1 MKPTD
6 IPPKVRAKVYERDS
20 FDGVPCCI
28 FCGSPY
34 NLSCAHFIGRGRGGL
49 GIEENLGMAC
59 FQCHTELDNGKD
71 GDILHQAFE
80 DYLKSKYPSWD
91 RGKLIDNIDPA
102 WRFDNTVR

>member
-6 IPPKVRAKVYERDS
+6 IPHKVRMAVYERDS
-20 FDGVPCCI
+20 FDGAPCCI

-49 GIEENLGMAC
+49 GIEENLGVAC
-59 FQCHTELDNGKD
+59 VKCHTELDNGKD

-80 DYLKSKYPSWD
+80 DYLKSKYPLLD
-91 RGKLIDNIDPA
+91 RAKLIDDIDPA

>member
-6 IPPKVRAKVYERDS
+6 IPPKVRAKVCERDS
-20 FDGVPCCI
+20 FDGAPCCI

-59 FQCHTELDNGKD
+59 FYHHTELDNGKE
-71 GDILHQAFE
+71 GDILHQTFE
-80 DYLKSKYPSWD
+80 DYLKSKYPDWD
-91 RGKLIDNIDPA
+91 PEKL
-102 WRFDNTVR
+102 VEVKK